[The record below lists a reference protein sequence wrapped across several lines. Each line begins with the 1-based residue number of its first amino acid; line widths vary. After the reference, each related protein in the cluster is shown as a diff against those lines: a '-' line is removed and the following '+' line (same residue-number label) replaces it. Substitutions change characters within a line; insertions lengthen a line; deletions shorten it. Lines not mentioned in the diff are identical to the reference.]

1 MANGRDAN
9 GRFVKGHKALPGAG
23 RPKRKTEERYIRAMM
38 NAVSIADWR
47 QIIRTG
53 VGKAIEG
60 DLGWARFIADYLAGK
75 PIQRQEITGAEGDP
89 IVFEVKNISLVTG
102 L

>member
-1 MANGRDAN
+1 
-9 GRFVKGHKALPGAG
+9 
-23 RPKRKTEERYIRAMM
+23 MM

-53 VGKAIEG
+53 VGLAIGG

-75 PIQRQEITGAEGDP
+75 PIQRQEVTGAEGEA
-89 IVFEVKNISLVTG
+89 IVFEIKGINLDVDL
-102 L
+102 